1 MSTLEMRLRR
11 LEQQHGG
18 GGDGHSY
25 AVNIGAGPPCYW
37 IDDVEVS
44 EEEYRRRCPP
54 WRGEFYVDIGD
65 DEDDDSPD
73 LTPAA

>member
-1 MSTLEMRLRR
+1 MSTLETRLRR

-18 GGDGHSY
+18 GDGGGHRY
-25 AVNIGAGPPCYW
+25 AVNIGAGPPRYW
-37 IDDVEVS
+37 VDDVEVS
-44 EEEYRRRCPP
+44 EEEYRQRCPP
-54 WRGEFYVDIGD
+54 WRGAFYVDIG